1 MFLGDIE
8 VFRTT
13 TAEPGDN
20 EIAWTYLKE
29 VDHFLSLWKTPQKLI
44 FDLPNIIDETYNG
57 PLFTT
62 LSATFFTVPENDA
75 RPVADQILPISQ
87 QTSSK
92 DQSGAFVLPNQKA
105 TVSHVLPQN
114 VKRAVVSL
122 TANGQ
127 QREEYWFRN
136 SLTSDHEKKYFP
148 SAIRATQ
155 PYSPFREVQ
164 LLIDGQLAG
173 VSWPFPNMF
182 TGGINP
188 LFWRPIAGID
198 AFDIREHEIDIT
210 PWLGV
215 LCDGAPHEFDIRV
228 ASLDDDGKGHA
239 TLSNKVNWYWL
250 VSGSIFLFL
259 GDDSTKTP
267 TWLAKPRI
275 AAPDPSIS
283 VSSNPRRDKQG
294 TVESLSWQVSVK
306 RSLEISASLVA
317 DPSKSITWKQDL
329 TFSNDNLLSNG
340 ANAQKVVQRT
350 TGLDVSSPVGYINAY
365 EYPHAVNWNMDRS
378 PDGFQITGDFDQG
391 LTYNT
396 AGPSLISNGI
406 QSPSFAGPD
415 KKSLCPLPS
424 TFKSWPKNMFETPA
438 LVPASFLK
446 TWHRGQAKYGEAEK
460 GEHGLGSNSVN
471 QDFTFDGLCIPGS
484 TPPQD
489 LRKPAAEQK
498 SQQEL
503 ERYTRKVKVAD
514 QAVTNEED
522 FSLVGVPLPVPDFSG
537 ILHWKRPADTGGL
550 ETGPTAGQPTQPSGI
565 DASIQAILGI
575 GPGALS
581 PGFEAAPGNGSPPD
595 ELEAITPGDQ
605 GTPNDS
611 GSIQVS

>member
-8 VFRTT
+8 VFRSS
-13 TAEPGDN
+13 TAEPGHHD
-20 EIAWTYLKE
+20 IASTYLKE
-29 VDHFLSLWKTPQKLI
+29 VDHFLSLWRTPQKLI
-44 FDLPNIIDETYNG
+44 FDLPNVIDKTYTG

-62 LSATFFTVPENDA
+62 LSATFFTVPDDDA
-75 RPVADQILPISQ
+75 RPVADQILPISEQ
-87 QTSSK
+87 DSSK
-92 DQSGAFVLPNQKA
+92 DKSSAFHLPNRKA
-105 TVSHVLPQN
+105 IVSHVLPQN

-136 SLTSDHEKKYFP
+136 SLTSDHLKKYFP
-148 SAIRATQ
+148 DAIRATQ
-155 PYSPFREVQ
+155 PHSPFREVQ

-188 LFWRPIAGID
+188 IFWRPMAGID
-198 AFDIREHEIDIT
+198 AFDLRQHEIDIT

-215 LCDGAPHEFDIRV
+215 LCDGASHEFEIRV
-228 ASLDDDGKGHA
+228 ASLSDDGHGHA
-239 TLSNKVNWYWL
+239 TLSNRPGSFWV

-275 AAPDPSIS
+275 VAPDPSIS
-283 VSSNPRRDKQG
+283 VSSDVHRDERG
-294 TVESLSWQVSVK
+294 TVDSLSWQVSVK
-306 RSLEISASLVA
+306 RSLEISASLVS
-317 DPSKSITWKQDL
+317 DPSKSVTWNQDL
-329 TFSNDNLLSNG
+329 TFSNNNLLFDGGNS
-340 ANAQKVVQRT
+340 QKVVQTT
-350 TGLDVSSPVGYINAY
+350 TGMDVSSPVGYINAY
-365 EYPHAVNWNMDRS
+365 EYPHAVNWNMVKD

-396 AGPSLISNGI
+396 AGLSLISNGN

-424 TFKSWPKNMFETPA
+424 TFKSWPKNIFETPA
-438 LVPASFLK
+438 FVPASFLK
-446 TWHRGQAKYGEAEK
+446 TSHRGRAKYDEAEK

-471 QDFTFDGLCIPGS
+471 QDFTFDGLCIPGD
-484 TPPQD
+484 TPPPD
-489 LRKPAAEQK
+489 LRKTAAEQK

-503 ERYTRKVKVAD
+503 ERYARNVKVAD
-514 QAVTNEED
+514 QAVTNEET
-522 FSLVGVPLPVPDFSG
+522 FSLMETPASVPDFSG
-537 ILHWKRPADTGGL
+537 ILQWRRPADTGAL
-550 ETGPTAGQPTQPSGI
+550 DPESTAGQPTQPSGI

-581 PGFEAAPGNGSPPD
+581 PGFEAAPGDGSPSD
-595 ELEAITPGDQ
+595 DLEAVSPGDQ
-605 GTPNDS
+605 GTTNNI
-611 GSIQVS
+611 GSI